1 MMQADTGAA
10 IADDIR
16 ADTGAE
22 PRTLAGAPESSA
34 PAGAPLCPYC
44 GHEQPN
50 HGATQC
56 AACRGLFEPLSRQA
70 TQNAMGP
77 WQIRDEANPFRPGCS
92 YDTLRALALRGK
104 IDADTAIR
112 GPSTRQFW
120 QRAGETQG
128 VAHLFGRCHA
138 CRARARVSDSLCQTC
153 AASFAPPADRQRLN
167 LLPVRPL
174 TGPGAPRAD
183 ARTADDTENTP
194 RLEGAPF
201 ARFSTPDARSTAP
214 SSHAAENGA
223 PAIDARSLDFPFGG
237 AHAASG
243 PTPAPRPR
251 RAPLS
256 ARALAP
262 FAGALGVLA
271 VAVIAAAAFRTGTDA
286 AIAPGPAGRPLS
298 PSATPAEQID
308 AIVRNAGASGPSST
322 DDAIRALRRLA
333 AAPDASPDLLIR
345 VESEV
350 ARLTERREAP
360 ETPSKPVR

>member
-22 PRTLAGAPESSA
+22 PRALAVAPESPA

-44 GHEQPN
+44 GHQQPN

-56 AACRGLFEPLSRQA
+56 ASCRGLFEPLSRQA

-153 AASFAPPADRQRLN
+153 AASFAPPSDRQRLN

-174 TGPGAPRAD
+174 TGPGAARAD
-183 ARTADDTENTP
+183 ARAADDTEHTP

-201 ARFSTPDARSTAP
+201 ARLNTPDARS
-214 SSHAAENGA
+214 
-223 PAIDARSLDFPFGG
+223 PALSAQSGEHSASVIERRSLDFPFGG
-237 AHAASG
+237 VQSAPG
-243 PTPAPRPR
+243 PIVAPRPR
-251 RAPLS
+251 RAPMS

-308 AIVRNAGASGPSST
+308 AIVRNAEASPASI
-322 DDAIRALRRLA
+322 DDAIRALRGLA

-350 ARLTERREAP
+350 ARLTERRHAP
-360 ETPSKPVR
+360 APPSKPVR

>member
-10 IADDIR
+10 IADDVR

-22 PRTLAGAPESSA
+22 PSARAAAPESSA

-92 YDTLRALALRGK
+92 YDTLRALALRGR

-153 AASFAPPADRQRLN
+153 AASFAPPSDRQRLN
-167 LLPVRPL
+167 LLPVRPVS
-174 TGPGAPRAD
+174 GPGATRAESR
-183 ARTADDTENTP
+183 AADDAEYTP
-194 RLEGAPF
+194 RPEGAPF
-201 ARFSTPDARSTAP
+201 ARSDASDATRAAP
-214 SSHAAENGA
+214 ASHSAAPGA
-223 PAIDARSLDFPFGG
+223 PHGDAHSLDFPFG
-237 AHAASG
+237 ATHNAPG
-243 PTPAPRPR
+243 PIVAPRPR
-251 RAPLS
+251 RTSIS

-286 AIAPGPAGRPLS
+286 AIAPGPPGRPLS

-308 AIVRNAGASGPSST
+308 AIVRNAEAAGPASI
-322 DDAIRALRRLA
+322 DDAIRALRGLA

-350 ARLTERREAP
+350 ARLSERRQPPA
-360 ETPSKPVR
+360 SAAKPVR